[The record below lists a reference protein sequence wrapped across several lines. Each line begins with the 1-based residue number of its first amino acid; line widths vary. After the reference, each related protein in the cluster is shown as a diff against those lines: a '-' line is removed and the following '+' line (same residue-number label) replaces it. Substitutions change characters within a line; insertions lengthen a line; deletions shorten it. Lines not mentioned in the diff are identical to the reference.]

1 MNSHAEETLL
11 CYSTIAKHSCGMEPM
26 DETSIIIEN
35 GEETNSTTRNHIQDL
50 EPYMAN
56 LSWRPFKGIFDQLLT
71 WAKFLDLQ
79 CVSLVSFGKLV
90 IIYNIN
96 KIENVMWKIMWPYI
110 LASQKE
116 LLMDG
121 FCATHV

>member
-35 GEETNSTTRNHIQDL
+35 GEETNSTIINHIQDL

-56 LSWRPFKGIFDQLLT
+56 LS
-71 WAKFLDLQ
+71 
-79 CVSLVSFGKLV
+79 
-90 IIYNIN
+90 
-96 KIENVMWKIMWPYI
+96 
-110 LASQKE
+110 
-116 LLMDG
+116 
-121 FCATHV
+121 